1 VRGIENN
8 RTWGSK
14 KSGVEKVL
22 KYYNLGNAR
31 KECWHNPSILRA
43 RSQRYGR
50 KRITQGWRCA
60 ESRRGRKKKIPQPVQ
75 KANEVRNDKFW
86 SWHEIAGVARSHAPT
101 WRVKK
106 GIQTEVCATGV
117 K

>member
-8 RTWGSK
+8 RTCGSK
-14 KSGVEKVL
+14 KNGAEKVL

-31 KECWHNPSILRA
+31 KECWHNPSIFGA

-60 ESRRGRKKKIPQPVQ
+60 ESRRGEGREKKIPHPVQ
-75 KANEVRNDKFW
+75 KANGVRHDDKFW
-86 SWHEIAGVARSHAPT
+86 RWHEIAGAAKSQRLD
-101 WRVKK
+101 
-106 GIQTEVCATGV
+106 GE
-117 K
+117 